1 MICSMFVICCILI
14 DIQIS
19 RNHQALCSNVDVRC
33 QKRDKSG
40 LRSMLSEW
48 FLLRCRFSLR
58 SEILEQTKFAWL
70 SLDRKVFEAAWL
82 TCGYFSIDYFK
93 QFRQLQTDGVSTME
107 EVADCVDP
115 AQVLAGGH
123 ILRPTPQFCQVFEWQ
138 IQDSC
143 FQTN

>member
-1 MICSMFVICCILI
+1 MVTVHVERMVSPSLQVLT
-14 DIQIS
+14 Q
-19 RNHQALCSNVDVRC
+19 VR
-33 QKRDKSG
+33 
-40 LRSMLSEW
+40 
-48 FLLRCRFSLR
+48 SLP
-58 SEILEQTKFAWL
+58 EILEQTKLAWL

-93 QFRQLQTDGVSTME
+93 QFRTLQTDGISTME
-107 EVADCVDP
+107 EVADCIDP

-143 FQTN
+143 FQTNKIQ